1 MDMMRNGFVVLCLAA
16 CFSPTAAQADISV
29 DATSCLVKP
38 NKIVQLG
45 SSVFG
50 VLKELKVDR
59 SDVVT
64 QGQVVGKLDTSVEE
78 AQMSLDRYKAKLT
91 APIDAAQADLSWNE
105 RELAR
110 RQKLANNRW
119 SKINDVDEAATRVIQ
134 DRIAIRKAQDET
146 KMAELESL
154 RSEAQY
160 NLKLIRSPINGV
172 VTEVKLL
179 PGEYIYESTP
189 IATLAQVDPLSVEVV
204 VPAGS
209 YGSMKPG
216 DSAYVHLLQP
226 IDRTVQTR
234 IELIDPLIDA
244 ASDTFR
250 ARLTLPNPN
259 NGIPAG
265 VRCSVT
271 IPSKGK

>member
-1 MDMMRNGFVVLCLAA
+1 MMRRGFFVVCLLLGVSRSAA
-16 CFSPTAAQADISV
+16 AEGDISV

-59 SDVVT
+59 ADVVT
-64 QGQVVGKLDTSVEE
+64 KGQVIGKLDTSVEE

-91 APIDAAQADLSWNE
+91 APIEAAQADLSWNE
-105 RELAR
+105 RELER

-134 DRIAIRKAQDET
+134 DKIAIRKAQDEL
-146 KMAELESL
+146 KLAELEAM

-160 NLKLIRSPINGV
+160 NLKLIHSPLNGV

-189 IATLAQVDPLSVEVV
+189 ILTLAQIDPLSVEVV
-204 VPAGS
+204 MPAAD
-209 YGSMKPG
+209 YGAMKPG

-226 IDRTVQTR
+226 LDRTVQTR
-234 IELIDPLIDA
+234 IELIDPLIDP

-259 NGIPAG
+259 NAIPAG

-271 IPSKGK
+271 IPTKPR

>member
-1 MDMMRNGFVVLCLAA
+1 MTRTALIVSCLVAGLSQA
-16 CFSPTAAQADISV
+16 AAQGDIAV

-59 SDVVT
+59 ADVVT
-64 QGQVVGKLDTSVEE
+64 RGQVIGKLDTSVEE
-78 AQMSLDRYKAKLT
+78 AQMSLDRYKAKTT
-91 APIDAAQADLSWNE
+91 APIDAAQADLSWNQ
-105 RELAR
+105 RELER

-119 SKINDVDEAATRVIQ
+119 SKINDVDEAATRVVQ
-134 DRIAIRKAQDET
+134 DRIAIRKAQDEI
-146 KMAELESL
+146 KMAELEAQ

-179 PGEYIYESTP
+179 PGEYIYELTP
-189 IATLAQVDPLSVEVV
+189 IVTLAQVDPLLVEVV
-204 VPAGS
+204 VPAGD
-209 YGSMKPG
+209 YGAMKAG
-216 DSAYVHLLQP
+216 DSAFVHLLQP
-226 IDRTVQTR
+226 LDKTVQTR
-234 IELIDPLIDA
+234 IELIDPLIDP

-250 ARLTLPNPN
+250 ARLALPNPN
-259 NGIPAG
+259 NAIPAG
-265 VRCSVT
+265 VRCTVT
-271 IPSKGK
+271 IPAKGR

>member
-1 MDMMRNGFVVLCLAA
+1 MIRSGIIVLGAVVGFLQAA
-16 CFSPTAAQADISV
+16 AAADITV

-59 SDVVT
+59 ADVVT
-64 QGQVVGKLDTSVEE
+64 QGQVVGKLDTSIEE

-91 APIDAAQADLSWNE
+91 APIEAAQADLSWNQ
-105 RELAR
+105 RELER

-134 DRIAIRKAQDET
+134 DKIAIRKAQDEI
-146 KMAELESL
+146 KMAELETL

-189 IATLAQVDPLSVEVV
+189 IVTLAQVDPLSVEVV
-204 VPAGS
+204 VPAGD
-209 YGSMKPG
+209 YGAMKPG

-226 IDRTVQTR
+226 LDKTVQTR
-234 IELIDPLIDA
+234 IELIDPLIDP

-250 ARLTLPNPN
+250 ARLVLPNPN
-259 NGIPAG
+259 NAIPAG
-265 VRCSVT
+265 VRCTVT
-271 IPSKGK
+271 MPAKAR